1 MVGGGTYMPLTP
13 VHTDILPSIKATNN
27 IEELRQRMPEMPQL
41 PHLPQTPQMHQVRQL
56 AVGRH
61 G

>member
-13 VHTDILPSIKATNN
+13 IHPDILPSLKATNN
-27 IEELRQRMPEMPQL
+27 IAELRQRMPAL
-41 PHLPQTPQMHQVRQL
+41 RQL
-56 AVGRH
+56 AVGRL